1 MLLPSGQVRRSDGRQ
16 MCEYILRRNIKVNQ
30 FTTQDIMANSVHPLS
45 ILQYTRLSIKFAF
58 FLSRMKTSIS
68 LDVPRSFSVRVRWL
82 T

>member
-45 ILQYTRLSIKFAF
+45 ILQYTRLSVKLAF
-58 FLSRMKTSIS
+58 SLSRMKTSIS
-68 LDVPRSFSVRVRWL
+68 LDVPRSFSVRVRLL